1 MNKEEK
7 NEKLS
12 KELIKLR
19 KGNKEEKIQQI
30 RKNMEKSSRL
40 LDNYYNPKIHNKNW
54 QPNGTFKAKPSIQSN
69 TIQEKPSS
77 KQKEQIHYLEFD
89 YMEPNDIIVIIE
101 HCANCEEHQSHT
113 QHINDIFRH
122 IAKLLQKA
130 IVTRFPFIK
139 VYLKP
144 IENITARIGA
154 FEVQYAMRLDEDKP
168 TIIPLW
174 SKLNS
179 GIWPS
184 IYNILNKIST
194 IVPLLDIKC
203 VLFDK
208 EEGLENNDN
217 VNNEHHDIN
226 ALLLPSRYENIK
238 VNLYQC
244 FNPTIAEISNE
255 AMDSLDVIFNPKR
268 RAMEF
273 KSNGDDFMGN
283 QTNSTMR
290 PMTSRPMTSMTTR
303 SNRSNSS
310 KRPISTNRSRFS
322 YTTTPTNGNISMMS
336 YSRSQSQLSKI
347 DIIDDIDTLN
357 SVKGKLLSSGYSD
370 REGVLIFRNV
380 PYDSYLLE
388 IENSKNFLQCGSVL
402 KFSKITKSSSK
413 GLYMMNK
420 IFGLRRQ
427 IDSFVEVYIYST
439 KENELDMEL
448 ISKAKVNIV
457 RRYGSDSMNMCEDV
471 FDLKESDTVKG
482 RYEIVTTPGR
492 MTLNVIKEGYEKITK
507 EVELKCGENK
517 INIQLN

>member
-1 MNKEEK
+1 
-7 NEKLS
+7 
-12 KELIKLR
+12 
-19 KGNKEEKIQQI
+19 
-30 RKNMEKSSRL
+30 
-40 LDNYYNPKIHNKNW
+40 
-54 QPNGTFKAKPSIQSN
+54 
-69 TIQEKPSS
+69 
-77 KQKEQIHYLEFD
+77 
-89 YMEPNDIIVIIE
+89 
-101 HCANCEEHQSHT
+101 
-113 QHINDIFRH
+113 
-122 IAKLLQKA
+122 
-130 IVTRFPFIK
+130 
-139 VYLKP
+139 
-144 IENITARIGA
+144 
-154 FEVQYAMRLDEDKP
+154 
-168 TIIPLW
+168 
-174 SKLNS
+174 
-179 GIWPS
+179 
-184 IYNILNKIST
+184 
-194 IVPLLDIKC
+194 
-203 VLFDK
+203 
-208 EEGLENNDN
+208 
-217 VNNEHHDIN
+217 
-226 ALLLPSRYENIK
+226 
-238 VNLYQC
+238 
-244 FNPTIAEISNE
+244 
-255 AMDSLDVIFNPKR
+255 
-268 RAMEF
+268 
-273 KSNGDDFMGN
+273 
-283 QTNSTMR
+283 
-290 PMTSRPMTSMTTR
+290 
-303 SNRSNSS
+303 
-310 KRPISTNRSRFS
+310 
-322 YTTTPTNGNISMMS
+322 MMS

-471 FDLKESDTVKG
+471 FHLKESDTVKG